1 MKCLDEGVNV
11 PSTRQAILMANSRN
25 PKEFVQRRG
34 RVLRRHP
41 ESGKEKAIIYDMI
54 VVPTTNPDAELA
66 ASEKGIL
73 TRELER
79 FEEFAKTSLNED
91 HARLVIQDLR
101 REFEV

>member
-1 MKCLDEGVNV
+1 MV
-11 PSTRQAILMANSRN
+11 
-25 PKEFVQRRG
+25 
-34 RVLRRHP
+34 
-41 ESGKEKAIIYDMI
+41 

-79 FEEFAKTSLNED
+79 FEEFAATSLNED
-91 HARLVIQDLR
+91 HARLALQDIR